1 MRWSVPIGT
10 SCERTLRSQVLRQ
23 RGSEG
28 LYRTTK
34 ESGWVP
40 PELRAGS
47 PRSGSPIRIAQKPE
61 KNRHL
66 PERFSVRPPIRVR
79 ARHKRLGE
87 TKRAVGWLEMV
98 DCFLVPYINRK
109 LRS

>member
-1 MRWSVPIGT
+1 MESSDRVADCTLAPSRVALGRI
-10 SCERTLRSQVLRQ
+10 ERA
-23 RGSEG
+23 
-28 LYRTTK
+28 
-34 ESGWVP
+34 
-40 PELRAGS
+40 ELRAGW

-87 TKRAVGWLEMV
+87 TTPTVGWLEMV
-98 DCFLVPYINRK
+98 DCFVVRYINRK
-109 LRS
+109 FRS